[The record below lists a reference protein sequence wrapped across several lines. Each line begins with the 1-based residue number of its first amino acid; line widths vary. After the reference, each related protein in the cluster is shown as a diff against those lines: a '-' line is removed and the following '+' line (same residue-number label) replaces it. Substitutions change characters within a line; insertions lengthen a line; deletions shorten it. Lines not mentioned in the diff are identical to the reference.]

1 MGELLSLEV
10 LIMIILMNFIEIQI
24 RIIMI
29 IKIEKKIR
37 IRLLLWL
44 YFPNLTS
51 LTTIPFFITKI
62 ILPSTSSNFPF
73 YIIILISYCSLFIIP
88 SNIPRFI
95 LSYTFFYIIFIIS
108 ILIPSFSL
116 ISIISFSLPNLAF
129 LIVISS
135 LICTSFYLPIKR
147 LTCTSCTRANLS
159 FFNSSIIRRT
169 TSCYWH

>member
-1 MGELLSLEV
+1 M
-10 LIMIILMNFIEIQI
+10 
-24 RIIMI
+24 
-29 IKIEKKIR
+29 EKRIR
-37 IRLLLWL
+37 IRLVVWL

-88 SNIPRFI
+88 FNIPRFI
-95 LSYTFFYIIFIIS
+95 LSSTFFYIIFIIS
-108 ILIPSFSL
+108 ILISSFSL

-147 LTCTSCTRANLS
+147 LTCTSCTRANFS
-159 FFNSSIIRRT
+159 FFNLSIIRRT

>member
-1 MGELLSLEV
+1 
-10 LIMIILMNFIEIQI
+10 MII
-24 RIIMI
+24 R
-29 IKIEKKIR
+29 IEKKIR

-88 SNIPRFI
+88 SNISIFI
-95 LSYTFFYIIFIIS
+95 LSSTFFYIIFIIS

-135 LICTSFYLPIKR
+135 LICTSFYLPIKH
-147 LTCTSCTRANLS
+147 LTCTSCTRANFS
-159 FFNSSIIRRT
+159 FFNLSIIRRT